1 MRPVLVPMVVAAMVM
16 GSVPVPAA
24 EAATGSAVGRV
35 TTLHKGVPAQ
45 ADPTWKVRFTPSA
58 GGGEPIDLP
67 LKDGVYETPE
77 LPVGSY
83 QVQLVD
89 TFGTPLGEPQTV
101 VFTPGAFRADFRV
114 EVGSAQVAGQG
125 GEKKSVWK
133 VVAIVGGAAAVLAL
147 AAGGGSDDGGGDP
160 PASPSQ

>member
-1 MRPVLVPMVVAAMVM
+1 MRPALVAMLVAAMVI

-45 ADPTWKVRFTPSA
+45 ADPSWKVRFTPSA
-58 GGGEPIDLP
+58 GGGEPVELP

-83 QVQLVD
+83 KVQLVD
-89 TFGTPLGEPQTV
+89 TFGKPLGEPQTV
-101 VFTPGAFRADFRV
+101 VFTPGAFRADLRV
-114 EVGSAQVAGQG
+114 EVGSDQAAGQG
-125 GEKKSVWK
+125 GDKKSTWK
-133 VVAIVGGAAAVLAL
+133 VVAIVAGAAAVLAL
-147 AAGGGSDDGGGDP
+147 VASGGSDDS
-160 PASPSQ
+160 PASPSN